1 MAARLTEN
9 YSAHVD
15 SRVNSY
21 TISEAAVSRVILTD
35 DCDSSNPLP
44 AVLRLQAE
52 ERSAFVHIEDEPRTN
67 EISVRSLISF
77 VTMKL
82 LTGF

>member
-21 TISEAAVSRVILTD
+21 TVSEAAVSRVILTD

-44 AVLRLQAE
+44 VLCLQAE
-52 ERSAFVHIEDEPRTN
+52 ERSAFIHI
-67 EISVRSLISF
+67 IG
-77 VTMKL
+77 
-82 LTGF
+82 LTSH